1 MPREGFSSSPT
12 TAGPVSRAYRACRLK
27 RLLFLEKLSNCS
39 YGRRRNR
46 SSEETLTAFY
56 LPVGLRPS
64 LSRPFFCRYYPRLLI
79 AAIMAVA
86 SISMVVAPRV
96 VHQRAGFQLRSPKR
110 GDRRPGR
117 TSDAENS
124 QFALSIPTHRTSK
137 PLFNNRGLC
146 TRHLI
151 DRATIR
157 RITSLRILVEVKSRP
172 TQLRLVEDF
181 APGDPGIGQARRE
194 SL

>member
-1 MPREGFSSSPT
+1 M
-12 TAGPVSRAYRACRLK
+12 SRAYRACRPK
-27 RLLFLEKLSNCS
+27 RLLFLEKFSNCS

-64 LSRPFFCRYYPRLLI
+64 LSRPFFSPVLLALAHLSHRGGRHDI
-79 AAIMAVA
+79 NGRGVPGGA
-86 SISMVVAPRV
+86 SAPWLPTPKSEEEGRV
-96 VHQRAGFQLRSPKR
+96 GVREGHRSPKTR
-110 GDRRPGR
+110 KSLYPSPL
-117 TSDAENS
+117 T
-124 QFALSIPTHRTSK
+124 RTSK

-151 DRATIR
+151 ERATIR
-157 RITSLRILVEVKSRP
+157 RIISLRILVEVKSRP

-181 APGDPGIGQARRE
+181 ALGDPGTGQARRE